1 VISSTKNIVK
11 ITFDSKSYKDMSDVN
26 DDFRIEWIV
35 DGCGGVLN
43 KLEGEFTSPEYPE
56 YYSFSTTCEWNII
69 VDNGFI
75 IEITIEDL
83 WFEASGS
90 CLFDYMA
97 VCK

>member
-11 ITFDSKSYKDMSDVN
+11 ITFDSKSYKDMSDMN

-35 DGCGGVLN
+35 GGCGGVLN
-43 KLEGEFTSPEYPE
+43 KLKGEFSSPEYPE

-83 WFEASGS
+83 WFEAAGS
-90 CLFDYMA
+90 CLFDYIA
-97 VCK
+97 VC